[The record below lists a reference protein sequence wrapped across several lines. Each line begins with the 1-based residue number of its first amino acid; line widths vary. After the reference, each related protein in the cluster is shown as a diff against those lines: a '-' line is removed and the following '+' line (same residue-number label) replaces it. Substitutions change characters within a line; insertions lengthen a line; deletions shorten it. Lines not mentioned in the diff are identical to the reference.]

1 MEPGTGYGRAV
12 SRQEEPMLL
21 RMIAAAAFVSAL
33 GAGSTGAV
41 ELIESD
47 FQVTFQYGGGEQRLS
62 ETKVPLL
69 PANACY
75 TWWLRLAPGDA
86 PQSAEERLI
95 LPRPLSDWGDFAI
108 NQDDG
113 VEISADNA
121 MATSTF
127 VPELDS
133 DGWFSKGWC
142 AAAGDP
148 VGAHRIE
155 VSIDGTLL
163 KTFDFEVLAPED
175 YPWPALRQPDPRE
188 RSVQDSW

>member
-1 MEPGTGYGRAV
+1 
-12 SRQEEPMLL
+12 MLL
-21 RMIAAAAFVSAL
+21 RMIAAAALVSAL
-33 GAGSTGAV
+33 GAGSAGAV
-41 ELIESD
+41 ELVDSD
-47 FQVTFQYGGGEQRLS
+47 FQVTFQYGGSEQRLS
-62 ETKVPLL
+62 ETQVPLL
-69 PANACY
+69 PANVCY
-75 TWWLRLAPGDA
+75 TWRLKLAAGDA

-95 LPRPLSDWGDFAI
+95 LPEPLADWGDFAT

-113 VEISADNA
+113 VEISADGS

-133 DGWFSKGWC
+133 DGWISKGWC

-148 VGAHRIE
+148 MGAHRIE

-163 KTFDFEVLAPED
+163 KTFDFDVLAPED

-188 RSVQDSW
+188 RSVQNSW